1 MEEVT
6 GTLWYKNKL
15 TSIFGAI
22 LGLAFMFFGYHYYQ
36 TSKLYNPLPQQ
47 VILNIFNQ
55 PVGEQ
60 DLMIDT
66 HHNPQYRKTTSKGE
80 TAADFLKNGL
90 LTLFTYTKEDLESG
104 GVLSSFKYWCSEDE
118 AENLY
123 KDVFVNLGQ
132 QRIVRAQN
140 GLVQIRI
147 IGDLNYIGKA
157 SRPYESI
164 SGLKLDSLTHK
175 FTGKIIVTAYGGKE
189 YPMVYD
195 LTALVQRAL
204 LQDKEE
210 GYQIIELEM
219 K

>member
-1 MEEVT
+1 MVC
-6 GTLWYKNKL
+6 
-15 TSIFGAI
+15 S
-22 LGLAFMFFGYHYYQ
+22 
-36 TSKLYNPLPQQ
+36 LY
-47 VILNIFNQ
+47 
-55 PVGEQ
+55 
-60 DLMIDT
+60 
-66 HHNPQYRKTTSKGE
+66 
-80 TAADFLKNGL
+80 L
-90 LTLFTYTKEDLESG
+90 LTLKRISESG

-147 IGDLNYIGKA
+147 IGALNYIGKA

-164 SGLKLDSLTHK
+164 SGLKLNSLTHK

-195 LTALVQRAL
+195 VTALVQRAL